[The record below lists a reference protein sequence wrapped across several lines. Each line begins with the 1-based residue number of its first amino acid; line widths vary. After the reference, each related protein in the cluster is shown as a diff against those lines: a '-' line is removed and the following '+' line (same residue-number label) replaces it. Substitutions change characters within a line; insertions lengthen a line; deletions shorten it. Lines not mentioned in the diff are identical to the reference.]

1 VDVVISVGTCRP
13 RDAALLGVLGV
24 GALPGALVE
33 YGFIWP
39 NAAVQSSI
47 INANTITVHFI

>member
-1 VDVVISVGTCRP
+1 MISVGTCRP

-24 GALPGALVE
+24 GALPCALVE